1 MLITFSDIY
10 LNRIIYKIIF
20 VQTFLLNV
28 YVFFF
33 FFFKMSIRKN
43 PFIALNEN
51 RGKL

>member
-33 FFFKMSIRKN
+33 FFKMSIRKN
-43 PFIALNEN
+43 LFIALNEN